1 MTKKIKI
8 ERPEDLREGMR
19 VEVEF
24 TSELYNADVDWLV
37 YKDDHNPLNKQLRA
51 TYEGNA
57 CYPQIE
63 LVTEAGNFNNK
74 VKSIHRLI
82 DGIEDVVVGDILIR
96 NDVFCRVLDVRMNL
110 IDRSYFQND
119 LSSTKLN
126 YHYNIISLEEAKEDG
141 FYIYIPEEEQKTELT
156 EAEAKEIIAEVK
168 GVEPEDIVIK
178 KDE

>member
-19 VEVEF
+19 VEVEYLKE
-24 TSELYNADVDWLV
+24 TRVGKVYKLSLRPSDPELYVDCETTSYLTRV
-37 YKDDHNPLNKQLRA
+37 QSGEFAY
-51 TYEGNA
+51 G
-57 CYPQIE
+57 I
-63 LVTEAGNFNNK
+63 
-74 VKSIHRLI
+74 KSIHRLI